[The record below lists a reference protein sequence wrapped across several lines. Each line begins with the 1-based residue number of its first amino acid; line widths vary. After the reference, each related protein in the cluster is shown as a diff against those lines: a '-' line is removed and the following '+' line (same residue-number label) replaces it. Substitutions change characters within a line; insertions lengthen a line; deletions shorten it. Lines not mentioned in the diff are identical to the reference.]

1 MTEKTIKKPREGFQN
16 PKHKPWFLIHQFVIK
31 DKKTHL
37 LGDGY
42 DLYYLI
48 LQILLCWGSSICFYF
63 IDEETEAQR
72 GQAIAQGHTGYIA
85 DLTFKTHLTSSFYCN
100 MQFLLLRKSYL

>member
-48 LQILLCWGSSICFYF
+48 LQILLC
-63 IDEETEAQR
+63 
-72 GQAIAQGHTGYIA
+72 
-85 DLTFKTHLTSSFYCN
+85 
-100 MQFLLLRKSYL
+100 